1 MAGEA
6 AGESILF
13 IAAITAAAIVAG
25 TLGGVTTKYVNDL
38 RDRSDQLEQEMAGR
52 IAIVNDP
59 ARVPNNPVILYVKNT
74 GTLTQDL
81 GDFALFVDGVVRTTW
96 TVTVNGAAATELSP
110 GDMAAFSITGLNLAA
125 GSHTASVV
133 SDTNYADR
141 MQFTV

>member
-25 TLGGVTTKYVNDL
+25 TLGGVTAKYVGDL
-38 RDRSDQLEQEMAGR
+38 RERADLLDDELSGR

-59 ARVPNNPVILYVKNT
+59 SRVPNNPVILYVKNT
-74 GTLTQDL
+74 GSIEQDL
-81 GDFALFVDGVVRTTW
+81 TDFALFVDGVARTTW
-96 TVTVNGAAATELSP
+96 TVTVDGAAATFLPP
-110 GDMAAFSITGLNLAA
+110 GEMAAFTITGLNLAS
-125 GSHTASVV
+125 GSHSASVI
-133 SDTNYADR
+133 SDTNYADL